1 MDERGSKAVAPEW
14 ALFFLALRS
23 ILRCRIH
30 NRFITQGGIDMVRSL
45 FTLMFACILACS
57 LSTLAVAQ
65 DAPAKDKMSKEG
77 RVEGKILRSDK
88 DKSMFTVHTNS
99 GFDKTVVYDD
109 STKWVS
115 QEHGS
120 KTINTIDVSQV
131 KDGDRVICRGTFDD
145 KGVLHASSISKR
157 LTGAM

>member
-1 MDERGSKAVAPEW
+1 
-14 ALFFLALRS
+14 
-23 ILRCRIH
+23 
-30 NRFITQGGIDMVRSL
+30 MVKSL
-45 FTLMFACILACS
+45 FTLLLAAVLACS
-57 LSTLAVAQ
+57 LSALVFAQ
-65 DAPAKDKMSKEG
+65 DAPAKDKMAKEG

-88 DKSMFTVHTNS
+88 DKSMFTVHTSS

-115 QEHGS
+115 QEHHS
-120 KTINTIDVSQV
+120 KVINTIDASQV

-145 KGVLHASSISKR
+145 KGVLHATNISKR

>member
-1 MDERGSKAVAPEW
+1 
-14 ALFFLALRS
+14 
-23 ILRCRIH
+23 
-30 NRFITQGGIDMVRSL
+30 MVKSL
-45 FTLMFACILACS
+45 FTLLLAAVLACS
-57 LSTLAVAQ
+57 LSALVFAQ
-65 DAPAKDKMSKEG
+65 DAPAKDKMAKEG

-115 QEHGS
+115 QEHNS
-120 KTINTIDVSQV
+120 KVVNTIDASQV

-145 KGVLHASSISKR
+145 KGVLHATNISKR